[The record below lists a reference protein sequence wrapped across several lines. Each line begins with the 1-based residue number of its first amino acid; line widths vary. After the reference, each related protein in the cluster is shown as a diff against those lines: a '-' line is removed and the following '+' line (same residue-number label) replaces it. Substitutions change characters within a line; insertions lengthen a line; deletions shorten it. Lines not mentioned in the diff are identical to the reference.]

1 MSFPLTSRTIAGL
14 ASQPFRRCASLK
26 PQLGLVRF
34 ASKKSDSEGGEE
46 AISKKPMPSPFT
58 NRGNSEV
65 PRAQKAKSHSKKKQ
79 DSSSADQ
86 NSKFVSFDKLPKP
99 PKEILDM
106 PLDQFYAKVYMRD
119 LPVRPQIDPSNKFQY
134 KFEVPSRFVRHKH
147 HEFPDLQEENSKPQ
161 EKQPTSNF
169 EPANNILEFK
179 VDYNT
184 NSLVRVPEHPLKE
197 SITGMFVSN
206 PLMHNLDNDF
216 LWDMYPRGKSYGNV
230 PFGGD
235 KSFDGFKNWENKEND
250 KVKQK
255 ESQFESKVKEVNEF
269 RETMSESKSFYRKQS
284 TAAPT
289 DKQQNTTAKAG
300 GRRKLDR
307 SLLKQYRKYK
317 KEGLFKKRFNND
329 GNNNNN
335 NNNNF

>member
-14 ASQPFRRCASLK
+14 ASLSLRRNANIK
-26 PQLGLVRF
+26 PLLGLVRF
-34 ASKKSDSEGGEE
+34 SSKKSDGEGGEE
-46 AISKKPMPSPFT
+46 AITKEPLSSPFT
-58 NRGNSEV
+58 KRGNSEV
-65 PRAQKAKSHSKKKQ
+65 PRALKAKTQSRKKQ
-79 DSSSADQ
+79 EAAAGAS
-86 NSKFVSFDKLPKP
+86 NNKFMSFDKLPKP

-106 PLDQFYAKVYMRD
+106 PMDQFYAKVYMRD
-119 LPVRPQIDPSNKFQY
+119 LPVRPQIDPSNKFLY

-147 HEFPDLQEENSKPQ
+147 HEFPDLQEEKSKAQ
-161 EKQPTSNF
+161 EKQPANNF

-216 LWDMYPRGKSYGNV
+216 LWDMYPRGKAYGNV

-235 KSFDGFKNWENKEND
+235 KSFEGFKNWENKEND

-269 RETMSESKSFYRKQS
+269 RETMSESKSFYRKQL

-289 DKQQNTTAKAG
+289 EKEKDTAKAG

-329 GNNNNN
+329 GNTNNK
-335 NNNNF
+335 F

>member
-1 MSFPLTSRTIAGL
+1 MSLPLSSRTFAGL
-14 ASQPFRRCASLK
+14 VGQSLRRQTNIR

-34 ASKKSDSEGGEE
+34 LSKKSDEGGEE
-46 AISKKPMPSPFT
+46 AITSSKKSLSSPFT
-58 NRGNSEV
+58 KRGSSDV
-65 PRAQKAKSHSKKKQ
+65 PRALKAKTQSKKKQ
-79 DSSSADQ
+79 EENEDAS
-86 NSKFVSFDKLPKP
+86 NSKFLSFDKLPKP

-119 LPVRPQIDPSNKFQY
+119 LPVRPQIDPSNKFLY

-147 HEFPDLQEENSKPQ
+147 HEFPALQEEKSKNNNP
-161 EKQPTSNF
+161 EKQQTSSF

-216 LWDMYPRGKSYGNV
+216 LWDMYPRGKAYGNV

-255 ESQFESKVKEVNEF
+255 ESQFETKVKEVNEF
-269 RETMSESKSFYRKQS
+269 RETLSESKSFYRKQ
-284 TAAPT
+284 TNAAPT
-289 DKQQNTTAKAG
+289 EKQEENTTAKAG

-307 SLLKQYRKYK
+307 GLLKQYRKYK

-329 GNNNNN
+329 GNK
-335 NNNNF
+335 NNNF